1 LIAVFILVI
10 SALIRE
16 VCKEVYAKSLGMQS
30 CSRGQMGKAMLLRKQ
45 AAFGSE
51 IAGDDA

>member
-1 LIAVFILVI
+1 
-10 SALIRE
+10 
-16 VCKEVYAKSLGMQS
+16 MQKAWE
-30 CSRGQMGKAMLLRKQ
+30 CSPAPEGQMGKAMLLRKQ